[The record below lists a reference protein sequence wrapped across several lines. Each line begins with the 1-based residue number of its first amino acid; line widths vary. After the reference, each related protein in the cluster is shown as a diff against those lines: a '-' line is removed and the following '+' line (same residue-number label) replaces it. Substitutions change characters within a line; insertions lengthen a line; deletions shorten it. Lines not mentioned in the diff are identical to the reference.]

1 MVNIN
6 GHGIELWNFL
16 TSISHENGGFIS
28 KTLTQAKTIL
38 PSTQAEIEVFGYFII
53 MGETT

>member
-28 KTLTQAKTIL
+28 KTLKQAKTIL